1 MSEHRRSI
9 PFWLEYIRIAAFRA
23 LSEYLLK
30 AVVRALISVPPV
42 ACGIRAAPPRHLHV
56 PYTTMSEGGT
66 KLKAAILIV
75 SDTASK
81 DASTDKCIPVLKD
94 VFGTVGDDQWE
105 VTETGI
111 VPDDVLT
118 IQKSIRKWTDGS
130 EAVNLIV
137 TSGGTGFA
145 TKDVTPEVCN
155 SKLINVLRLTG
166 QGGHSLTR

>member
-1 MSEHRRSI
+1 M
-9 PFWLEYIRIAAFRA
+9 
-23 LSEYLLK
+23 
-30 AVVRALISVPPV
+30 SVPLV
-42 ACGIRAAPPRHLHV
+42 ACGIRAARPRHVHV

-111 VPDDVLT
+111 VPDDVLAT
-118 IQKSIRKWTDGS
+118 QKSIRNWTDGP
-130 EAVNLIV
+130 EPVNLII

-145 TKDVTPEVCN
+145 TKDVTPEVGN
-155 SKLINVLRLTG
+155 PRSISVFRLT
-166 QGGHSLTR
+166 